1 MNEELKE
8 KLKLVLQ
15 GNGIDEETALKVLAE
30 LDTQEEEPKAEE
42 EGQSEPEEQAVK
54 DEAVAMEEPKGE
66 EPNEV
71 TPEETTP
78 APIPE
83 EQQPV
88 EETTP
93 QPQVDFADYENK
105 LEEQNKTIEALL
117 ARVESLEE
125 ALKGAGVLEG
135 QVSPVGYHKPEARDK
150 EPIGDG
156 LDDFFSRVNRKKF

>member
-42 EGQSEPEEQAVK
+42 EGQSAPEGQAVK
-54 DEAVAMEEPKGE
+54 DEAVAMEEPKDE

-71 TPEETTP
+71 TPEEPTP

-83 EQQPV
+83 TKPV

>member
-42 EGQSEPEEQAVK
+42 EGQSAPEGQAVI

-71 TPEETTP
+71 TPEEPTP

-83 EQQPV
+83 EPVV
-88 EETTP
+88 EEPAP
-93 QPQVDFADYENK
+93 QPQFDFADYENK
-105 LEEQNKTIEALL
+105 LDEQNKTIEALL

-135 QVSPVGYHKPEARDK
+135 QTSPVGYHKPEARDK
-150 EPIGDG
+150 DPIGDG
-156 LDDFFSRVNRKKF
+156 LDDFFSRVNRRKF

>member
-42 EGQSEPEEQAVK
+42 EGQSAPEGQAVK
-54 DEAVAMEEPKGE
+54 DEAVAMEEPKDE

-83 EQQPV
+83 TQPV

-93 QPQVDFADYENK
+93 QPQVDFADYDNK

>member
-42 EGQSEPEEQAVK
+42 EGQSEPEGQAVK
-54 DEAVAMEEPKGE
+54 DEAVAMEEPKDE

-83 EQQPV
+83 TQPV

-93 QPQVDFADYENK
+93 QPQVDFADYDNK
-105 LEEQNKTIEALL
+105 IEEQNKTIEALL

>member
-42 EGQSEPEEQAVK
+42 EGQPAPEGQAVI

-83 EQQPV
+83 TQPV

-156 LDDFFSRVNRKKF
+156 LDDFFSRVNRRKF

>member
-42 EGQSEPEEQAVK
+42 EGQSAPEGQAVK

-71 TPEETTP
+71 TPEEPTP

-83 EQQPV
+83 EPVV
-88 EETTP
+88 EEPAP

-156 LDDFFSRVNRKKF
+156 LDDFFSRVNRRKF

>member
-54 DEAVAMEEPKGE
+54 DEAVAMEEPKDE
-66 EPNEV
+66 EPKEV

-83 EQQPV
+83 TQPV

-105 LEEQNKTIEALL
+105 LDEQNKTIEALL

>member
-42 EGQSEPEEQAVK
+42 EGQSAPEGQAVK
-54 DEAVAMEEPKGE
+54 DEAVAMEEPKDE

-83 EQQPV
+83 TQPV

-93 QPQVDFADYENK
+93 QPQVDFADYDNK
-105 LEEQNKTIEALL
+105 IEEQNKTIEALL

-156 LDDFFSRVNRKKF
+156 LDDFFSRVNRRKF

>member
-15 GNGIDEETALKVLAE
+15 GNGIDEETALKVLAD
-30 LDTQEEEPKAEE
+30 LDKQEEEPKAEE
-42 EGQSEPEEQAVK
+42 EGQSANEGQAVI

-66 EPNEV
+66 EPEEV
-71 TPEETTP
+71 TPEEPTP

-83 EQQPV
+83 EPPV
-88 EETTP
+88 EEPAP
-93 QPQVDFADYENK
+93 QPQVDFAEYESK
-105 LEEQNKTIEALL
+105 LDEQNKTIEALL

-135 QVSPVGYHKPEARDK
+135 DTSPIGYHKPEARDK

>member
-42 EGQSEPEEQAVK
+42 EGQSAPEEQAVI
-54 DEAVAMEEPKGE
+54 DEAVAMEEPKDE

-71 TPEETTP
+71 TPEEPTP

-83 EQQPV
+83 EPPV
-88 EETTP
+88 EEPAP
-93 QPQVDFADYENK
+93 QPQVDFAEYETK
-105 LEEQNKTIEALL
+105 LDEQNKTIEALL

-156 LDDFFSRVNRKKF
+156 LDDFFSRVNRRKF

>member
-42 EGQSEPEEQAVK
+42 EGQSAPEGQAVI

-71 TPEETTP
+71 TPEEPTP

-83 EQQPV
+83 EPPV
-88 EETTP
+88 EEPAP
-93 QPQVDFADYENK
+93 QPQFDFADYENK
-105 LEEQNKTIEALL
+105 LDEQNKTIEALL

-135 QVSPVGYHKPEARDK
+135 QTSPVGYHKPEARDK
-150 EPIGDG
+150 DPIGDG
-156 LDDFFSRVNRKKF
+156 LDDFFSRVNRRKF

>member
-42 EGQSEPEEQAVK
+42 EGQSEPEGQAVK
-54 DEAVAMEEPKGE
+54 DEAVAMEEPKDE

-71 TPEETTP
+71 TPEEPTTE
-78 APIPE
+78 PIPE
-83 EQQPV
+83 TQPV

-156 LDDFFSRVNRKKF
+156 LDDFFSRVNRRKF

>member
-42 EGQSEPEEQAVK
+42 EGQSAPEEQAVK
-54 DEAVAMEEPKGE
+54 DEAVAMEEPKDE

-83 EQQPV
+83 TQPV

-93 QPQVDFADYENK
+93 QPQVDFADYDNK
-105 LEEQNKTIEALL
+105 IEEQNKTIEALL

-156 LDDFFSRVNRKKF
+156 LDDFFSRVNRRKF

>member
-42 EGQSEPEEQAVK
+42 EGQSAPEEQAVK
-54 DEAVAMEEPKGE
+54 DEAVAMEEPKDE

-83 EQQPV
+83 TQPV

-93 QPQVDFADYENK
+93 QPQVDFADYDNK
-105 LEEQNKTIEALL
+105 IEEQNKTIEALL

>member
-15 GNGIDEETALKVLAE
+15 GNGIDEETTLKVLAE

-42 EGQSEPEEQAVK
+42 EGQSAPEEQAVK
-54 DEAVAMEEPKGE
+54 DEAVAMEEPKDE

-83 EQQPV
+83 TQPV

-93 QPQVDFADYENK
+93 QPQVDFADYDNK
-105 LEEQNKTIEALL
+105 IEEQNKTIEALL

-156 LDDFFSRVNRKKF
+156 LDDFFSRVNRRKF

>member
-42 EGQSEPEEQAVK
+42 EGQSAPEGQAVI

-71 TPEETTP
+71 TPEEPTP

-83 EQQPV
+83 EQPT
-88 EETTP
+88 EEPAP
-93 QPQVDFADYENK
+93 QPQFDFADYENK
-105 LEEQNKTIEALL
+105 LDEQNKTIEALL

-135 QVSPVGYHKPEARDK
+135 QTSPVGYHKPEARDK
-150 EPIGDG
+150 DPIGDG
-156 LDDFFSRVNRKKF
+156 LDDFFSRVNRRKF

>member
-42 EGQSEPEEQAVK
+42 EGQSAPEEQAVT
-54 DEAVAMEEPKGE
+54 DEAVAMEEPKDE

-83 EQQPV
+83 TQPV

-93 QPQVDFADYENK
+93 QPQVDFADYDNK
-105 LEEQNKTIEALL
+105 IEEQNKTIEALL

>member
-42 EGQSEPEEQAVK
+42 EGQSAPEGQAVK
-54 DEAVAMEEPKGE
+54 DEAVAMEEPKDE
-66 EPNEV
+66 EPKEV

-83 EQQPV
+83 TQPV

-93 QPQVDFADYENK
+93 QPKVDFADYDNK
-105 LEEQNKTIEALL
+105 IEEQNKTIEALL

>member
-42 EGQSEPEEQAVK
+42 EGQSAPEEQAVK
-54 DEAVAMEEPKGE
+54 DEAVAMEEPKDE

-71 TPEETTP
+71 TPEETTT

-83 EQQPV
+83 TQPV

>member
-42 EGQSEPEEQAVK
+42 EGQSAPEEQAVT

-83 EQQPV
+83 TQPV

-93 QPQVDFADYENK
+93 QPQVDFADYDNK
-105 LEEQNKTIEALL
+105 IEEQNKTIEALL

>member
-42 EGQSEPEEQAVK
+42 EGQSAPEGQAVK

-83 EQQPV
+83 EPVV
-88 EETTP
+88 EEPAP

-156 LDDFFSRVNRKKF
+156 LDDFFSRVNRRKF

>member
-15 GNGIDEETALKVLAE
+15 GNGIAE

-42 EGQSEPEEQAVK
+42 EGQSEPEGQAVI

-71 TPEETTP
+71 TPEEPTP

-83 EQQPV
+83 EPVV
-88 EETTP
+88 EEPAP
-93 QPQVDFADYENK
+93 QPQFDFADYENK
-105 LEEQNKTIEALL
+105 LDEQNKTIEALL

-135 QVSPVGYHKPEARDK
+135 QTSPVGYHKPEARDK
-150 EPIGDG
+150 DPIGDG

>member
-42 EGQSEPEEQAVK
+42 EGQSAPEGQAVI

-71 TPEETTP
+71 TPEEPTP

-83 EQQPV
+83 EQPT
-88 EETTP
+88 EEPAP
-93 QPQVDFADYENK
+93 QPPVDFADYENK
-105 LEEQNKTIEALL
+105 LDEQNKTIEALL

-135 QVSPVGYHKPEARDK
+135 QTSPVGYHKPEARDK
-150 EPIGDG
+150 DPIGDG
-156 LDDFFSRVNRKKF
+156 LDDFFSRVNRRKF

>member
-8 KLKLVLQ
+8 KLKIVLQ

-42 EGQSEPEEQAVK
+42 EGQSVNEGQAVI
-54 DEAVAMEEPKGE
+54 DEAVAMEEP
-66 EPNEV
+66 N
-71 TPEETTP
+71 P

-83 EQQPV
+83 EPPV
-88 EETTP
+88 EEPAP

-125 ALKGAGVLEG
+125 ALKGAGTAEKKPVLDG
-135 QVSPVGYHKPEARDK
+135 RFMSIVIAPVKPE
-150 EPIGDG
+150 
-156 LDDFFSRVNRKKF
+156 KK

>member
-42 EGQSEPEEQAVK
+42 EGQSAPEGQAVI

-71 TPEETTP
+71 TPEEPTP

-83 EQQPV
+83 EPVV
-88 EETTP
+88 EEPAP
-93 QPQVDFADYENK
+93 QPQFDFADYENK
-105 LEEQNKTIEALL
+105 LDEQNKTIEALL

-135 QVSPVGYHKPEARDK
+135 QTSPVGYHKPEARDK
-150 EPIGDG
+150 DPIGDG

>member
-42 EGQSEPEEQAVK
+42 EGQSAPEGQAVK
-54 DEAVAMEEPKGE
+54 DEAVAMEEPKDE

-83 EQQPV
+83 TQPV

-93 QPQVDFADYENK
+93 QPQVDFADYDNK
-105 LEEQNKTIEALL
+105 IEEQNKTIEALL

>member
-42 EGQSEPEEQAVK
+42 EGQSEPEGQAVI
-54 DEAVAMEEPKGE
+54 DEAVAMEEPKDE

-83 EQQPV
+83 TKPV

-105 LEEQNKTIEALL
+105 LDEQNKTIEALL
-117 ARVESLEE
+117 ARVVSLEE

>member
-42 EGQSEPEEQAVK
+42 EGQSAPEEQAVT
-54 DEAVAMEEPKGE
+54 DEAVAMEEPKDE

-83 EQQPV
+83 TQPV

-93 QPQVDFADYENK
+93 QPQVDFADYDNK
-105 LEEQNKTIEALL
+105 IEEQNKTIEALL

-156 LDDFFSRVNRKKF
+156 LDDFFSRVNRRKF

>member
-42 EGQSEPEEQAVK
+42 EGQSAPEGQAVK
-54 DEAVAMEEPKGE
+54 DEAVAMEEPKDE

-71 TPEETTP
+71 TPEETTTE
-78 APIPE
+78 PIPE
-83 EQQPV
+83 TKPV

-105 LEEQNKTIEALL
+105 LDEQNKTIEALL

>member
-42 EGQSEPEEQAVK
+42 EGQSEPEGQAVK
-54 DEAVAMEEPKGE
+54 DEAVAMEEPKDE

-83 EQQPV
+83 TKPV

>member
-42 EGQSEPEEQAVK
+42 EGRSAPEGQAVT
-54 DEAVAMEEPKGE
+54 DEAVAMEEPKDE

-83 EQQPV
+83 TQPV

-93 QPQVDFADYENK
+93 QPQVDFADYDNK
-105 LEEQNKTIEALL
+105 IEEQNKTIEALL

>member
-8 KLKLVLQ
+8 KLKIVLQ

-42 EGQSEPEEQAVK
+42 EGQSVNEGQAVI

-71 TPEETTP
+71 TPEEPTP

-83 EQQPV
+83 EPPV
-88 EETTP
+88 EEPAP
-93 QPQVDFADYENK
+93 QPQVDFAEYETK
-105 LEEQNKTIEALL
+105 LDEQNKTIEALL

-135 QVSPVGYHKPEARDK
+135 EVKPVGYHKPEAPDK
-150 EPIGDG
+150 DPIGDG
-156 LDDFFSRVNRKKF
+156 LDDFFSRVNRRKF

>member
-42 EGQSEPEEQAVK
+42 EGQSAPEEQAVK
-54 DEAVAMEEPKGE
+54 DEVVAMEEPKGE

-71 TPEETTP
+71 TPEEPTTE
-78 APIPE
+78 PIPE
-83 EQQPV
+83 TQPV

-93 QPQVDFADYENK
+93 QPQVDFADYDNK
-105 LEEQNKTIEALL
+105 IEEQNKTIEALL